1 MVERRLLVKSPHD
14 TNSTRSKN
22 RQIYR
27 QIFLPPNP
35 ETTRGLEVVPVH
47 GDMDSQVE
55 NDWDPRLFRNKG
67 KLWFSMKISGTLIEG
82 RFDWY
87 SPQSSYQQV
96 ECSTKL

>member
-1 MVERRLLVKSPHD
+1 MIPTQSDQKI
-14 TNSTRSKN
+14 

-35 ETTRGLEVVPVH
+35 ETTGGLEVVPVH

-55 NDWDPRLFRNKG
+55 NDWDPRLLEMEG
-67 KLWFSMKISGTLIEG
+67 KFWFSMKISGTLREG